1 MKNKHLD
8 IADSIGEKFVDGVI
22 LDLDRMFEESD
33 QKTPLICFLSMG
45 SDPTNLI
52 EQLGKRRGYEVKAIS
67 MGQGQEI
74 FARKLVS
81 IQMFEL
87 DLSEYRL

>member
-1 MKNKHLD
+1 
-8 IADSIGEKFVDGVI
+8 
-22 LDLDRMFEESD
+22 MFEESD
-33 QKTPLICFLSMG
+33 HKTPLICFLSMG

-52 EQLGKRRGYEVKAIS
+52 EQLGKRRGFEVKPIS

-81 IQMFEL
+81 E
-87 DLSEYRL
+87 